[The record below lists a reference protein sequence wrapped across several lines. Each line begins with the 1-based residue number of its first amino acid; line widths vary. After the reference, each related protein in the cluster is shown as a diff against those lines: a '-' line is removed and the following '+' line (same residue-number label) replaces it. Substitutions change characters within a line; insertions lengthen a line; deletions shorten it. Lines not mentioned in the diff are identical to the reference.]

1 MQNTARR
8 VKVAV
13 SDDGR
18 GIVSH
23 AGALLLTE
31 TARVTGL
38 RSGLSAGLGRWRPSR
53 AVHDPGK
60 TVLDLAVAVAL
71 GGRCLADVS
80 VLRAEAALF
89 GPVASDPVVSR
100 LVTRLAADSPA
111 ALRAPCHLPPARRP
125 KPISD
130 GIAHVHVIWVRIA

>member
-1 MQNTARR
+1 MQNTAHRA
-8 VKVAV
+8 KVAV
-13 SDDGR
+13 SDGGR

-23 AGALLLTE
+23 VGALLLTE

-38 RSGLSAGLGRWRPSR
+38 RSGLSAELGRWRPSR

-71 GGRCLADVS
+71 GGDCLADVS

-89 GPVASDPVVSR
+89 GRWR
-100 LVTRLAADSPA
+100 LIRWSPA
-111 ALRAPCHLPPARRP
+111 WSRGWPRTRRQRWLR
-125 KPISD
+125 
-130 GIAHVHVIWVRIA
+130 